1 MAPNILLLLITASVL
16 FAQPTVFNVIAR
28 AYAVLALIHSMS
40 SIMKLIPV
48 QVIVV
53 LTTVSHAV
61 LMVLHA

>member
-16 FAQPTVFNVIAR
+16 FAQPTVFNVTAR